1 VSNKDRGSVVVT
13 GLGATTP
20 LGGDVAST
28 WSAMLAGT
36 SGVRR
41 ITEDWADSLPVKIA
55 APAVADPVAVVG
67 RVQARRMDRCE
78 QLAMV
83 AAREAWADAGSP
95 SVDPWRLGVA
105 VTSGIGGIGSIL
117 AGYDTLREKGWDR
130 ISPYTV
136 PMLMPNGAAGW
147 ISIELGAR
155 AGAHA
160 LVSACASGAETI
172 GYGIDMIRSGRADV
186 VVAGGTEAAIMAL
199 NIGAFAAMRAMSTRN
214 DEPERASRPFDKGRD
229 GFVLGEGAGVV
240 VLESLEHALA
250 REARIYAVAAGAG
263 YSADAFHISHGLPD
277 GSGVAFAMT
286 SALRDADVSPSQV
299 VHINAHATS
308 TPEGDPLEARAIESA
323 FGSAAAGI
331 VVSATKSMT
340 GHLLGGAGAIETV
353 AAVKALAD
361 RVAPPTV
368 NVEDLDDEVTIDV
381 ATAPRPLAPRS
392 ADGPMAVLNNA
403 FGFGGHNVTLV
414 FTQYALPAPGG
425 RPPGDPPHGGL
436 RAPHTPREEA

>member
-1 VSNKDRGSVVVT
+1 VSNNDRGSVVVT

-36 SGVRR
+36 SGVHR

-55 APAVADPVAVVG
+55 ARAVADPVAVIG

-78 QLAMV
+78 QLALV

-95 SVDPWRLGVA
+95 AVDPWRLGVA

-130 ISPYTV
+130 ISPFTV

-214 DEPERASRPFDKGRD
+214 EEPSRASRPFDKGRD

-240 VLESLEHALA
+240 VLESLQHALA
-250 REARIYAVAAGAG
+250 RDARIYAVAAGAG

-277 GSGVAFAMT
+277 GSGVAFAIT
-286 SALRDADVSPSQV
+286 SALRDAGVSPSQV

-308 TPEGDPLEARAIESA
+308 TPEGDPLEARAIEA
-323 FGSAAAGI
+323 ALGPAAAGV

-340 GHLLGGAGAIETV
+340 GHLLGGAGAVEAV

-361 RVAPPTV
+361 RVAPPTI
-368 NVEDLDDEVTIDV
+368 NLEDLDDEVTIDV
-381 ATAPRPLAPRS
+381 ATVPRPLAPRS
-392 ADGPMAVLNNA
+392 ADGAMAVLNNA
-403 FGFGGHNVTLV
+403 FGFGGHNVALV
-414 FTQYALPAPGG
+414 FTEYTAGSEAAGAPA
-425 RPPGDPPHGGL
+425 
-436 RAPHTPREEA
+436 ASAAQEA